1 MARMLELIQQSAVP
15 ATVMRNA
22 ARGALSLP
30 PAEVLEILVYLSSH
44 HIFGDQAR
52 LTLAGFDE
60 SSTASALRTPETPAS
75 VLNYFTSPQNV
86 RPALI
91 PALLDNPNLTEAAIV
106 QLCATASSVSAGPLL
121 ASPRVHESRMAL
133 RALAG
138 NTHVT
143 IEQTAGAEELLKQ
156 LSQADGDADDDA
168 AVSDFLA
175 RHAADIA
182 AEGDKPFTLVGASEI
197 EQQALEQDRQLVGF
211 NKALQTHERPSPI
224 QKIARLNVGGRVQLA
239 MKGSK
244 DERAILI
251 RDGARIVSSAVL
263 ESPKLTES
271 EVDAFAA
278 LKNIGE
284 SVLRIIGTKRKF
296 LKRYNVV
303 RILCMNPKTP
313 IDVSLSLIPRLTTN
327 DLKNLT
333 KNRDVSDTVAK
344 AAVKIFRDRTSA
356 R

>member
-1 MARMLELIQQSAVP
+1 
-15 ATVMRNA
+15 
-22 ARGALSLP
+22 
-30 PAEVLEILVYLSSH
+30 
-44 HIFGDQAR
+44 
-52 LTLAGFDE
+52 
-60 SSTASALRTPETPAS
+60 
-75 VLNYFTSPQNV
+75 
-86 RPALI
+86 
-91 PALLDNPNLTEAAIV
+91 
-106 QLCATASSVSAGPLL
+106 
-121 ASPRVHESRMAL
+121 
-133 RALAG
+133 
-138 NTHVT
+138 
-143 IEQTAGAEELLKQ
+143 
-156 LSQADGDADDDA
+156 
-168 AVSDFLA
+168 
-175 RHAADIA
+175 
-182 AEGDKPFTLVGASEI
+182 
-197 EQQALEQDRQLVGF
+197 
-211 NKALQTHERPSPI
+211 
-224 QKIARLNVGGRVQLA
+224 
-239 MKGSK
+239 
-244 DERAILI
+244 
-251 RDGARIVSSAVL
+251 VL

>member
-1 MARMLELIQQSAVP
+1 
-15 ATVMRNA
+15 
-22 ARGALSLP
+22 
-30 PAEVLEILVYLSSH
+30 
-44 HIFGDQAR
+44 
-52 LTLAGFDE
+52 
-60 SSTASALRTPETPAS
+60 
-75 VLNYFTSPQNV
+75 
-86 RPALI
+86 
-91 PALLDNPNLTEAAIV
+91 
-106 QLCATASSVSAGPLL
+106 
-121 ASPRVHESRMAL
+121 MAL